1 MLDEEHG
8 KNEILEST
16 FSRFYLLATKQ
27 NPKDIMWGNLIIR
40 NSHDA
45 LMTSNTGFGL
55 PGRKSKKKN
64 AKKKHTMAWAGRKN
78 LTKMEAKNLGTQLKE
93 GILGG
98 FP

>member
-1 MLDEEHG
+1 
-8 KNEILEST
+8 
-16 FSRFYLLATKQ
+16 
-27 NPKDIMWGNLIIR
+27 
-40 NSHDA
+40 
-45 LMTSNTGFGL
+45 MTSNTGFGL